1 MQSIEKTVLSM
12 CFCIIW
18 WKLVNHAGFN
28 WVGCHWRQV
37 YLPAIYSWLAV
48 FTSTSIFAL
57 LPNQH
62 LHTLARTPGLHA
74 HTVLLSVWSFHV
86 SSFFHIALQG
96 LIVWQS
102 SSFVNSRE
110 RIHHAAIH
118 FEKNNST
125 DMITDHHADTPAM
138 DDNGT
143 VTASANTFSLCKN
156 STIHGWYYSAVFWQ
170 KTLWG
175 QAWPMPLC
183 RVSWAQI
190 CGGKTR
196 QVLYKDICLYLL
208 VVGSWEE
215 SPLRR
220 REKSGEKSSIW

>member
-1 MQSIEKTVLSM
+1 MQGLTEWGATGGRCTYQPSIHDLL
-12 CFCIIW
+12 F
-18 WKLVNHAGFN
+18 LH
-28 WVGCHWRQV
+28 
-37 YLPAIYSWLAV
+37 LPA
-48 FTSTSIFAL
+48 F
-57 LPNQH
+57 LPCYQTN
-62 LHTLARTPGLHA
+62 TCIPWHA

-118 FEKNNST
+118 FEKYNST

-156 STIHGWYYSAVFWQ
+156 STIHG
-170 KTLWG
+170 
-175 QAWPMPLC
+175 
-183 RVSWAQI
+183 
-190 CGGKTR
+190 
-196 QVLYKDICLYLL
+196 
-208 VVGSWEE
+208 
-215 SPLRR
+215 
-220 REKSGEKSSIW
+220 

>member
-1 MQSIEKTVLSM
+1 MNACKPCRAQLSGVP
-12 CFCIIW
+12 
-18 WKLVNHAGFN
+18 LAAG
-28 WVGCHWRQV
+28 V
-37 YLPAIYSWLAV
+37 PTIYSWLAV

-170 KTLWG
+170 KTLLG
-175 QAWPMPLC
+175 QAWTMPLC

-196 QVLYKDICLYLL
+196 QVLLQGYLPIP
-208 VVGSWEE
+208 VGCWQLGGVTATQEGKKRWEIKY
-215 SPLRR
+215 LIT
-220 REKSGEKSSIW
+220 KKLCKYTL

>member
-1 MQSIEKTVLSM
+1 MQGSTEWGATGGRCTYHLFM
-12 CFCIIW
+12 TCCFYIYQHFCLAT
-18 WKLVNHAGFN
+18 KPTPA
-28 WVGCHWRQV
+28 
-37 YLPAIYSWLAV
+37 YLG
-48 FTSTSIFAL
+48 T
-57 LPNQH
+57 
-62 LHTLARTPGLHA
+62 HTR
-74 HTVLLSVWSFHV
+74 SFHV

-118 FEKNNST
+118 FEKYNST

-170 KTLWG
+170 KTLLG
-175 QAWPMPLC
+175 QAWTMPLC

-196 QVLYKDICLYLL
+196 QVLLQGYLPIP
-208 VVGSWEE
+208 VGCWQLGGVTATQEGKKRWEIKY
-215 SPLRR
+215 LIT
-220 REKSGEKSSIW
+220 KKLGKYTL